1 MSQSAKYYLI
11 AAPFFPSERQPHYC
25 NFIYD
30 QAVAIKQLSG
40 LEVIVFLRGSQQQAG
55 TEYRGIRV
63 EYFDFKETPSY
74 LFNGYYNRHNARS
87 FTKKVAQLGIDPQ
100 EIYAIHG
107 HISTFG
113 VCGLNLKRIN
123 PKIKTIVQHHDPDP
137 FTLRNGRF
145 ASNWINLYYRAIK
158 NRRLFSKIDCHISI
172 SQFTERNLLN
182 FPNNY
187 AEQSFDSYRRRVKLA
202 KHLGIK
208 PASIKHSVIVHNGVD
223 TNKFYADKR
232 SGNDIIKIGIIANY
246 IDWKRHD
253 ILALAIK
260 KLVDKGFDNI
270 QLLTV
275 GTNPIDGFHAFQQ
288 LVDNLGL
295 TRHVEYLPAIAHDQL
310 RSFYNSID
318 LFVLPSVFEGF
329 GCVYTEAYA
338 CGTPFIGCLGQ
349 GIEDMIRDDEK
360 SLWLARPNDADDLA
374 SKIQYFIVNRP
385 KQTLDCPIDISTII
399 SQYLATLAKI

>member
-1 MSQSAKYYLI
+1 
-11 AAPFFPSERQPHYC
+11 
-25 NFIYD
+25 
-30 QAVAIKQLSG
+30 
-40 LEVIVFLRGSQQQAG
+40 
-55 TEYRGIRV
+55 
-63 EYFDFKETPSY
+63 
-74 LFNGYYNRHNARS
+74 
-87 FTKKVAQLGIDPQ
+87 
-100 EIYAIHG
+100 
-107 HISTFG
+107 
-113 VCGLNLKRIN
+113 
-123 PKIKTIVQHHDPDP
+123 
-137 FTLRNGRF
+137 
-145 ASNWINLYYRAIK
+145 
-158 NRRLFSKIDCHISI
+158 
-172 SQFTERNLLN
+172 LN

-202 KHLGIK
+202 KRLGIK

-223 TNKFYADKR
+223 TNKFYTDKR

-275 GTNPIDGFHAFQQ
+275 GTNPTDGFHAFQQ

-295 TRHVEYLPAIAHDQL
+295 TRHVEYLPAMAHDQL

-374 SKIQYFIVNRP
+374 SKIEYFIVNRP
-385 KQTLDCPIDISTII
+385 KQTLACPIDISTII